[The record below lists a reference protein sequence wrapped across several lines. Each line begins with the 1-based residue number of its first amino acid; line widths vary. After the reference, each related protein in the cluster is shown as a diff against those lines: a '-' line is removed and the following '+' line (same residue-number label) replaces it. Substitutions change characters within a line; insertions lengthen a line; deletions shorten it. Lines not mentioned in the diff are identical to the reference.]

1 MSVTDRRVTVVT
13 GAASGLGRALAIEL
27 AVRGAT
33 LELSDVDVTGLEET
47 AARCRDLGAPAK
59 THLVD
64 VADHAA
70 VGAFAEAVVAE
81 HGAVRMVVNN
91 AGIALAA
98 QATEQRLADIHR
110 VLDVNLRGVINGTQA
125 FLPALEASG
134 DGRLVNISSVFGL
147 VAMPFNSAYNA
158 SKFAVR
164 GYTEAVAIELD
175 IARAP
180 ITVTC
185 VHPGGI
191 ATNIA
196 ANAQSAPGNE
206 QLLASFEALL
216 RMPPERAA
224 RLILEGVAR
233 RRRRVLVGA
242 DAWALHLGSALLGH
256 RFQHLVAAALRS
268 RLARASDV

>member
-1 MSVTDRRVTVVT
+1 MSHENRVTVVT

-27 AVRGAT
+27 AGKGAV
-33 LELSDVDVTGLEET
+33 LELSDVDATGLEQT
-47 AARCRDLGAPAK
+47 AARCRDLGTAVT

-64 VADHAA
+64 VSDHDA
-70 VGAFAEAVVAE
+70 VSTFARDVVAE
-81 HGAVRMVVNN
+81 HGAVRMVINN

-98 QATEQRLADIHR
+98 QATEQHLVDIHR

-147 VAMPFNSAYNA
+147 VPMPYNSAYNA

-175 IARAP
+175 ISGAP

-196 ANAQSAPGNE
+196 ANAQSTPGNE
-206 QLLASFEALL
+206 QLLASFETLL

-224 RLILEGVAR
+224 RIVLQGVAR

-242 DAWALHLGSALLGH
+242 DAWGLHVGSLVLGH
-256 RFQHLVAAALRS
+256 RFQHLVAGV
-268 RLARASDV
+268 ARRNLPSWSSVL

>member
-27 AVRGAT
+27 AARGAT

-81 HGAVRMVVNN
+81 HGAVRMVINN

-175 IARAP
+175 IARVP
-180 ITVTC
+180 VTVTC

-256 RFQHLVAAALRS
+256 RFQHLVAATLRS
-268 RLARASDV
+268 RLARASGV

>member
-27 AVRGAT
+27 AARGAT

-268 RLARASDV
+268 RLARASEV

>member
-206 QLLASFEALL
+206 QLLASFESLL

>member
-1 MSVTDRRVTVVT
+1 MWNENRVTVVT

-27 AVRGAT
+27 AGRGAV
-33 LELSDVDVTGLEET
+33 LELSDVDTPGLDET
-47 AARCRDLGAPAK
+47 AARCRDLGASAK

-64 VADHAA
+64 VSDHEA
-70 VGAFAEAVVAE
+70 VDTFARDVVAE

-98 QATEQRLADIHR
+98 QATEQHLVDIHR

-147 VAMPFNSAYNA
+147 VPMPYNSAYNA

-175 IARAP
+175 ISGAP

-196 ANAQSAPGNE
+196 ANAQSTPGNE
-206 QLLASFEALL
+206 QLLASFETLL

-224 RLILEGVAR
+224 RIILQGVAR

-242 DAWALHLGSALLGH
+242 DAWGLHVGSLVLGH
-256 RFQHLVAAALRS
+256 RFQHLVAGV
-268 RLARASDV
+268 ARRNLPGWSEVR

>member
-27 AVRGAT
+27 ADRGAT

-70 VGAFAEAVVAE
+70 VGAFADAVVAE
-81 HGAVRMVVNN
+81 HGAVRMVINN

-175 IARAP
+175 IARVP

-268 RLARASDV
+268 RLARASGV